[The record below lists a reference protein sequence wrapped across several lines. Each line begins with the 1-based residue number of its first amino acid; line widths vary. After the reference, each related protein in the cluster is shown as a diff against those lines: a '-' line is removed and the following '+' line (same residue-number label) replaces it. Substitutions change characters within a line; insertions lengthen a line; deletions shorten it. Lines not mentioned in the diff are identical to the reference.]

1 MKTFKTFIEQLVPV
15 YKMGRDDMGR
25 NVYPKNTPFIIDK
38 NIKNNAKEVFKF
50 KSGIDLAKKKSNKNI
65 KTA

>member
-1 MKTFKTFIEQLVPV
+1 MKTFKTFTEQLVPV

-38 NIKNNAKEVFKF
+38 HIKDNAKEIFKF

-65 KTA
+65 KTS

>member
-38 NIKNNAKEVFKF
+38 QIKDNAKEIFKF

-65 KTA
+65 KTT